1 LPSKVSEAFTLRT
14 YPYREA
20 DLIVSFL
27 TRDQGRLRGI
37 ARSARRQKNSFGS
50 GLERLSLVQMHY
62 YQKEN
67 VELVRLNSCDLVQS
81 QFSLASDY
89 PSGVAL
95 DYIAE
100 LSEQLLPSHEPNEKF
115 FRLLGSVLDH
125 LRSTAP
131 DERAQGV
138 WMPLTYFSL
147 WAVRLSGFLE
157 EMRIEDES
165 LAIAKEMLTKPVS
178 QLTPRAWTKQT
189 AQDLRRALIQSVELH
204 IERRLMTARVLE
216 TL

>member
-1 LPSKVSEAFTLRT
+1 MPSKVSEAFTLRT

-50 GLERLSLVQMHY
+50 GLERLSLVQMDY

-100 LSEQLLPSHEPNEKF
+100 LSEQLLPSHEPNERF

-125 LRSTAP
+125 LRSK
-131 DERAQGV
+131 QGV
-138 WMPLTYFSL
+138 WLPITYFSL
-147 WAVRLSGFLE
+147 WSVRLSGFLE

-165 LAIAKEMLTKPVS
+165 LRIAKEMLTKPIS
-178 QLTPRAWTKQT
+178 QLTPREWTKET
-189 AQDLRRALIQSVELH
+189 AQDLRRALIQCVELH

>member
-1 LPSKVSEAFTLRT
+1 MPSKVSEAFTLRT
-14 YPYREA
+14 YPFQEA
-20 DLIVSFL
+20 SLVVSFF

-62 YQKEN
+62 HQKEN

-95 DYIAE
+95 DFIAE

-115 FRLLGSVLDH
+115 FRLLGSVLDL
-125 LRSTAP
+125 LRCK
-131 DERAQGV
+131 QGV
-138 WMPLTYFSL
+138 WLPITYFSL

-157 EMRIEDES
+157 AMSIEDES
-165 LAIAKEMLTKPVS
+165 LAIAKEMLTTPVS
-178 QLTPRAWTKQT
+178 ELASLAWTKDT
-189 AQDLRRALIQSVELH
+189 AQDLRRALINCVELH
-204 IERRLMTARVLE
+204 IERRLLTARILE

>member
-1 LPSKVSEAFTLRT
+1 
-14 YPYREA
+14 
-20 DLIVSFL
+20 
-27 TRDQGRLRGI
+27 
-37 ARSARRQKNSFGS
+37 
-50 GLERLSLVQMHY
+50 MHY

-95 DYIAE
+95 DFIAE

-115 FRLLGSVLDH
+115 FRLLGAVLDQ
-125 LRSTAP
+125 LRAGH
-131 DERAQGV
+131 GV
-138 WMPLTYFSL
+138 WLPITYFSL

-157 EMRIEDES
+157 EMPLSGPS
-165 LAIAKEMLTKPVS
+165 LEIAKHMLTKPVGHFDARIWS
-178 QLTPRAWTKQT
+178 KDT
-189 AQDLRRALIQSVELH
+189 AQDLRRALIRSVETH
-204 IERRLMTARVLE
+204 IERRLFTARLLE

>member
-1 LPSKVSEAFTLRT
+1 
-14 YPYREA
+14 
-20 DLIVSFL
+20 
-27 TRDQGRLRGI
+27 
-37 ARSARRQKNSFGS
+37 
-50 GLERLSLVQMHY
+50 MHY

-67 VELVRLNSCDLVQS
+67 VELVRLNSCDLVES

-115 FRLLGSVLDH
+115 FRLLVSVLEQ

-131 DERAQGV
+131 ADRAQAI
-138 WMPLTYFSL
+138 WLPITYFSL

-157 EMRIEDES
+157 EMRIADES
-165 LAIAKEMLTKPVS
+165 LALAKEMLTKPVS
-178 QLTPRAWTKQT
+178 QLDPRPWTKQT
-189 AQDLRRALIQSVELH
+189 AQDLRRALIQSVEIH
-204 IERRLMTARVLE
+204 IERRLLTARVLE

>member
-1 LPSKVSEAFTLRT
+1 MPSKVSEAFTLRT
-14 YPYREA
+14 YPFREA
-20 DLIVSFL
+20 DLVVSFL

-50 GLERLSLVQMHY
+50 GLERLSLVQMNY

-115 FRLLGSVLDH
+115 FRLIGSVLDQ
-125 LRSTAP
+125 LRSSAP
-131 DERAQGV
+131 DERV
-138 WMPLTYFSL
+138 WLPITYFSL

-157 EMRIEDES
+157 EMRIDDDS
-165 LAIAKEMLTKPVS
+165 RALAKEMLTKPVS
-178 QLTPRAWTKQT
+178 QLTPRVWTKQT
-189 AQDLRRALIQSVELH
+189 AQDLRRALIQCVEMH
-204 IERRLMTARVLE
+204 IERRLVTARALE

>member
-1 LPSKVSEAFTLRT
+1 MPSKVSEAFTLRT
-14 YPYREA
+14 YPFREA
-20 DLIVSFL
+20 DLVVSFL

-37 ARSARRQKNSFGS
+37 ARSARRQKDSFGS

-67 VELVRLNSCDLVQS
+67 VELVRLNSCDLVES

-100 LSEQLLPSHEPNEKF
+100 LSEQLLPSQEPNEKF
-115 FRLLGSVLDH
+115 FRLLVSVLEQ
-125 LRSTAP
+125 LRS
-131 DERAQGV
+131 RQGV
-138 WMPLTYFSL
+138 WLPITYFSL

-178 QLTPRAWTKQT
+178 QLDPRLWTKQT
-189 AQDLRRALIQSVELH
+189 AQDLRRALIHSVEIH
-204 IERRLMTARVLE
+204 IERRLLTARVLE

>member
-1 LPSKVSEAFTLRT
+1 MPAKVSEAFTLRT

-20 DLIVSFL
+20 DLVVSFF

-50 GLERLSLVQMHY
+50 GLERLSLVNMHY
-62 YQKEN
+62 HQKEN

-81 QFSLASDY
+81 QFNLASDY
-89 PSGVAL
+89 ASGVAL

-100 LSEQLLPSHEPNEKF
+100 LSEQLLPSHEPNEKY
-115 FRLLGSVLDH
+115 FRLLGAVLDH
-125 LRSTAP
+125 LRAAP
-131 DERAQGV
+131 GI
-138 WMPLTYFSL
+138 WLPITYFSL

-157 EMRIEDES
+157 EMRIEEDS
-165 LAIAKEMLTKPVS
+165 LAIAKEMLQKPVG
-178 QLTPRAWTKQT
+178 QVTPRDWSKQT

-204 IERRLMTARVLE
+204 IERRLVTARALE

>member
-1 LPSKVSEAFTLRT
+1 
-14 YPYREA
+14 
-20 DLIVSFL
+20 
-27 TRDQGRLRGI
+27 
-37 ARSARRQKNSFGS
+37 
-50 GLERLSLVQMHY
+50 LERLSLVQMHY
-62 YQKEN
+62 YQKET
-67 VELVRLNSCDLVQS
+67 VELVRLNSCDLVES

-115 FRLLGSVLDH
+115 FRLLVSVLQQ

-131 DERAQGV
+131 VDRI
-138 WMPLTYFSL
+138 WLPITYFSL

-178 QLTPRAWTKQT
+178 QLDARAWTKET
-189 AQDLRRALIQSVELH
+189 AQDLRRALIRSVEIH

>member
-1 LPSKVSEAFTLRT
+1 MPSKVSEAFTLRT
-14 YPYREA
+14 YPFREA
-20 DLIVSFL
+20 DLVVSFL

-67 VELVRLNSCDLVQS
+67 VELVRLNSCDLVES

-100 LSEQLLPSHEPNEKF
+100 LSEQLLPSQEPNEKF
-115 FRLLGSVLDH
+115 FRLLVSVLEQ
-125 LRSTAP
+125 LRS
-131 DERAQGV
+131 RQGV
-138 WMPLTYFSL
+138 WLPITYFSL

-178 QLTPRAWTKQT
+178 QLDPRLWTKQT
-189 AQDLRRALIQSVELH
+189 AQDLRRALIHSVEIH
-204 IERRLMTARVLE
+204 IERRLLTARVLE

>member
-1 LPSKVSEAFTLRT
+1 
-14 YPYREA
+14 
-20 DLIVSFL
+20 
-27 TRDQGRLRGI
+27 
-37 ARSARRQKNSFGS
+37 
-50 GLERLSLVQMHY
+50 MHY

-67 VELVRLNSCDLVQS
+67 VELVRLNSCDLVES

-100 LSEQLLPSHEPNEKF
+100 LSEQLLPPHEPNEKF
-115 FRLLGSVLDH
+115 FRLLGSVLEQ
-125 LRSTAP
+125 LRCK
-131 DERAQGV
+131 QGV
-138 WMPLTYFSL
+138 WLPITYFSL

-165 LAIAKEMLTKPVS
+165 LAIAKEMLKTPVS
-178 QLTPRAWTKQT
+178 QIDARAWTKET
-189 AQDLRRALIQSVELH
+189 AQDLRRALIRSVEIH
-204 IERRLMTARVLE
+204 IERRLLTARVLE

>member
-1 LPSKVSEAFTLRT
+1 MPSKVSEAFTLRT

-37 ARSARRQKNSFGS
+37 ARSARRHKNSFGS
-50 GLERLSLVQMHY
+50 GLERLSLVNMHY
-62 YQKEN
+62 HQKEN
-67 VELVRLNSCDLVQS
+67 VELVRMNSCDLVQS
-81 QFSLASDY
+81 QFSLAGDY

-95 DYIAE
+95 DFIAE

-115 FRLLGSVLDH
+115 FRLLGAVLDQ
-125 LRSTAP
+125 LRSK
-131 DERAQGV
+131 QGV
-138 WMPLTYFSL
+138 WLPITYFSL

-157 EMRIEDES
+157 EMRVEPAS
-165 LAIAKEMLTKPVS
+165 LEIAKEMLSKPVS
-178 QLTPRAWTKQT
+178 QIDSRLWTRQT
-189 AQDLRRALIQSVELH
+189 AQDLRRALIGSVELH
-204 IERRLMTARVLE
+204 IERRLLTPRVLE

>member
-1 LPSKVSEAFTLRT
+1 MPAKVSEAFTLRT

-20 DLIVSFL
+20 DLVVSFF

-50 GLERLSLVQMHY
+50 GLERLSLVNMHY

-81 QFSLASDY
+81 QFNLASDY
-89 PSGVAL
+89 ASGVAL

-115 FRLLGSVLDH
+115 FRLLASVLEH
-125 LRSTAP
+125 LRAGAGIWLP
-131 DERAQGV
+131 I
-138 WMPLTYFSL
+138 TYFSL
-147 WAVRLSGFLE
+147 WSVRLSGFLE
-157 EMRIEDES
+157 EMRIEEES
-165 LAIAKEMLTKPVS
+165 LAIAKEMLQKPVR
-178 QLTPRAWTKQT
+178 QLTPRDWSKQT
-189 AQDLRRALIQSVELH
+189 AQDLRRALIHSIELH
-204 IERRLMTARVLE
+204 IERRLITARALE

>member
-1 LPSKVSEAFTLRT
+1 MPSKVSEAFTLRT

-50 GLERLSLVQMHY
+50 GLERLSLVQMDY

-100 LSEQLLPSHEPNEKF
+100 LSEQLLPAHEPNEKF
-115 FRLLGSVLDH
+115 FRLLGSVLDQ
-125 LRSTAP
+125 LRSK
-131 DERAQGV
+131 QGV
-138 WMPLTYFSL
+138 WLPMTYFSL
-147 WAVRLSGFLE
+147 WSVRLSGFLE

-165 LAIAKEMLTKPVS
+165 LRIAKEMLTKPIS
-178 QLTPRAWTKQT
+178 QLTPREWTKET
-189 AQDLRRALIQSVELH
+189 AQDLRRALIQCVELH

>member
-1 LPSKVSEAFTLRT
+1 MPSKVSEAFTLRT
-14 YPYREA
+14 YPFREA
-20 DLIVSFL
+20 DLVVSFL

-67 VELVRLNSCDLVQS
+67 VELVRLNSCDLVES

-100 LSEQLLPSHEPNEKF
+100 LSEQLLPSHEPNERF
-115 FRLLGSVLDH
+115 FRLLGSVLEQ
-125 LRSTAP
+125 LRCK
-131 DERAQGV
+131 QGV
-138 WMPLTYFSL
+138 WLPITYFSL

-165 LAIAKEMLTKPVS
+165 LAIAKEMLKKPVS
-178 QLTPRAWTKQT
+178 QLDPRAWTKET
-189 AQDLRRALIQSVELH
+189 AQDLRRALIRSVEIH
-204 IERRLMTARVLE
+204 IERRLLTARVLE

>member
-1 LPSKVSEAFTLRT
+1 MPSKVSEAFTLRT
-14 YPYREA
+14 YPFREA
-20 DLIVSFL
+20 DLVVSFL

-67 VELVRLNSCDLVQS
+67 VELVRLNSCDLVES

-115 FRLLGSVLDH
+115 FRLLGSVLDQ
-125 LRSTAP
+125 LRRK
-131 DERAQGV
+131 EGV
-138 WMPLTYFSL
+138 WLPITYFSL

-178 QLTPRAWTKQT
+178 QLDDAAWTKET
-189 AQDLRRALIQSVELH
+189 AQDLRRALIRSVEIH
-204 IERRLMTARVLE
+204 IERRLLTARVLE

>member
-1 LPSKVSEAFTLRT
+1 MPSKVSEAFTLRT

-20 DLIVSFL
+20 DLVVSFL

-67 VELVRLNSCDLVQS
+67 VELVRLNSCDLVES

-115 FRLLGSVLDH
+115 FRLLGSVLDQ
-125 LRSTAP
+125 LRRK
-131 DERAQGV
+131 EGV
-138 WMPLTYFSL
+138 WLPITYFSL

-178 QLTPRAWTKQT
+178 QLDDAAWTKET
-189 AQDLRRALIQSVELH
+189 AQDLRRALIRSVEIH
-204 IERRLMTARVLE
+204 IERRLLTARVLE

>member
-1 LPSKVSEAFTLRT
+1 MPSKVSEAFTLRT

-20 DLIVSFL
+20 DLVVSFL

-62 YQKEN
+62 HQKEN

-100 LSEQLLPSHEPNEKF
+100 LSEQLLPSHEPNEKY
-115 FRLLGSVLDH
+115 FRLLGSVLDQ
-125 LRSTAP
+125 LRGQ
-131 DERAQGV
+131 QGI
-138 WMPLTYFSL
+138 WLPITYFSL

-165 LAIAKEMLTKPVS
+165 LAIAKDMLTKPVS
-178 QLTPRAWTKQT
+178 QLDARAWTKQT
-189 AQDLRRALIQSVELH
+189 AQDLRRALIHSVEMH

>member
-1 LPSKVSEAFTLRT
+1 MPSKVSEAFTLRT

-20 DLIVSFL
+20 DLVVSFL

-67 VELVRLNSCDLVQS
+67 VELVRLNSCDLVES

-100 LSEQLLPSHEPNEKF
+100 LSEQLLPPHEPNEKF
-115 FRLLGSVLDH
+115 FRLRGSVLEQ
-125 LRSTAP
+125 LRCK
-131 DERAQGV
+131 QGV
-138 WMPLTYFSL
+138 WMPITYFSL

-165 LAIAKEMLTKPVS
+165 LVIAKEMLKP
-178 QLTPRAWTKQT
+178 RYNGRYNG
-189 AQDLRRALIQSVELH
+189 RRNREVEQ
-204 IERRLMTARVLE
+204 IP
-216 TL
+216 

>member
-1 LPSKVSEAFTLRT
+1 
-14 YPYREA
+14 
-20 DLIVSFL
+20 
-27 TRDQGRLRGI
+27 
-37 ARSARRQKNSFGS
+37 
-50 GLERLSLVQMHY
+50 MHY
-62 YQKEN
+62 HQKEN
-67 VELVRLNSCDLVQS
+67 LELVRLNSCDLVES

-89 PSGVAL
+89 ASGVAL

-115 FRLLGSVLDH
+115 FRLLVSVLEQ

-131 DERAQGV
+131 ADRAHGV
-138 WMPLTYFSL
+138 WLPITYFSL

-157 EMRIEDES
+157 EMRIKDES

-178 QLTPRAWTKQT
+178 QIEPRFWTKET
-189 AQDLRRALIQSVELH
+189 AQDLRRALIRSVEIH
-204 IERRLMTARVLE
+204 IERRLLTARVLE

>member
-1 LPSKVSEAFTLRT
+1 
-14 YPYREA
+14 
-20 DLIVSFL
+20 
-27 TRDQGRLRGI
+27 
-37 ARSARRQKNSFGS
+37 
-50 GLERLSLVQMHY
+50 MHY

-67 VELVRLNSCDLVQS
+67 VELVRLNSCDLVES

-100 LSEQLLPSHEPNEKF
+100 LCEQLLPSQEPNEKF
-115 FRLLGSVLDH
+115 FRLLVSVLEQ
-125 LRSTAP
+125 LRT
-131 DERAQGV
+131 RQGV
-138 WMPLTYFSL
+138 WLPITYFSL

-165 LAIAKEMLTKPVS
+165 RAIAKEMLTKPVS
-178 QLTPRAWTKQT
+178 QLDPRLWTKQT
-189 AQDLRRALIQSVELH
+189 AQDLRRALIHSVEMH
-204 IERRLMTARVLE
+204 IERRLLTARVLE

>member
-1 LPSKVSEAFTLRT
+1 MPSKVSEAFTLRT
-14 YPYREA
+14 YPFREA
-20 DLIVSFL
+20 DLVVSFF
-27 TRDQGRLRGI
+27 TRDQGKLRGI

-67 VELVRLNSCDLVQS
+67 VELVRLNSCDLVES

-115 FRLLGSVLDH
+115 FRLLASVLEQ
-125 LRSTAP
+125 LRA
-131 DERAQGV
+131 RQGV
-138 WMPLTYFSL
+138 WLPITYFSL

-157 EMRIEDES
+157 EMRIEEES

-178 QLTPRAWTKQT
+178 QFDPLPWTKQT
-189 AQDLRRALIQSVELH
+189 AQDLRRALIHSVELH
-204 IERRLMTARVLE
+204 IERRLLTARALE

>member
-1 LPSKVSEAFTLRT
+1 
-14 YPYREA
+14 
-20 DLIVSFL
+20 
-27 TRDQGRLRGI
+27 
-37 ARSARRQKNSFGS
+37 
-50 GLERLSLVQMHY
+50 MHY
-62 YQKEN
+62 YQKET

-115 FRLLGSVLDH
+115 FRLLGSVLEA
-125 LRSTAP
+125 LRSSP
-131 DERAQGV
+131 PERRAEAV
-138 WMPLTYFSL
+138 WLPVTYFSL

-157 EMRIEDES
+157 EMRISDDS
-165 LAIAKEMLTKPVS
+165 LALAKEMLAKPVS
-178 QLTPRAWTKQT
+178 HLMPRPWTKQT
-189 AQDLRRALIQSVELH
+189 AQDLRRALIQSVEFH
-204 IERRLMTARVLE
+204 IERRLVTARALE

>member
-14 YPYREA
+14 YPFREA
-20 DLIVSFL
+20 DLVVSFL

-67 VELVRLNSCDLVQS
+67 VELVRLNSCDLVES

-100 LSEQLLPSHEPNEKF
+100 LSEQLLPSQEPNEKF
-115 FRLLGSVLDH
+115 FRLLVSVLEQ
-125 LRSTAP
+125 LRA
-131 DERAQGV
+131 RQGV
-138 WMPLTYFSL
+138 WLPITYFSL

-178 QLTPRAWTKQT
+178 QLDPRPWTKQT
-189 AQDLRRALIQSVELH
+189 AQDLRRALIHSVEMH
-204 IERRLMTARVLE
+204 IERRLLTARALE

>member
-1 LPSKVSEAFTLRT
+1 M
-14 YPYREA
+14 
-20 DLIVSFL
+20 
-27 TRDQGRLRGI
+27 
-37 ARSARRQKNSFGS
+37 N
-50 GLERLSLVQMHY
+50 Y

-100 LSEQLLPSHEPNEKF
+100 LSEQLLPSHEPNEKY
-115 FRLLGSVLDH
+115 FRLLGSVLDQ

-138 WMPLTYFSL
+138 WLPITYFTL

-157 EMRIEDES
+157 EMRIQDES
-165 LAIAKEMLTKPVS
+165 LAIAKEMLVRPVG
-178 QLTPRAWTKQT
+178 QLTARTWTKET
-189 AQDLRRALIQSVELH
+189 AQDLRRALIHCVELH

>member
-1 LPSKVSEAFTLRT
+1 MPSKVSEAFTLRT

-20 DLIVSFL
+20 DLVVSFL

-67 VELVRLNSCDLVQS
+67 VELVRLNSCDLVES

-115 FRLLGSVLDH
+115 FRLLGSVLDQ
-125 LRSTAP
+125 LRRK
-131 DERAQGV
+131 EGV
-138 WMPLTYFSL
+138 WLPITYFSL

-178 QLTPRAWTKQT
+178 QLDASAWTKET
-189 AQDLRRALIQSVELH
+189 AQDLRRALIRSVEIH
-204 IERRLMTARVLE
+204 IERRLLTARALE

>member
-1 LPSKVSEAFTLRT
+1 MPSKVSEAFTLRT

-20 DLIVSFL
+20 DLVVSFL

-67 VELVRLNSCDLVQS
+67 VELVRLNSCDLVES

-115 FRLLGSVLDH
+115 FRLLGSVLDQ
-125 LRSTAP
+125 LRRK
-131 DERAQGV
+131 EGV
-138 WMPLTYFSL
+138 WLPITYFSL

-178 QLTPRAWTKQT
+178 QLDAAAWTKET
-189 AQDLRRALIQSVELH
+189 AQDLRRALIRSMEIH
-204 IERRLMTARVLE
+204 IERRLLTARALE